1 MGNKII
7 MKIYYQWNP
16 WSYMNIASE
25 KIVKDLNIKIDE
37 IIWKPEFSDVWESI
51 DQNSIWVLAIENSYM
66 WSIHQNI
73 YNFLKYDYS
82 IIWEY
87 YLEINHCLCS
97 LETDIKNIEKAYSQ
111 MPALEQ
117 CHNYL
122 KNKNIKPKN
131 FSDTALSAKYI
142 KEKWLKWVWAICSEK
157 AANLYWLNILEK
169 NISDQ
174 KWNTTR
180 FIIVA
185 KKDSKVSYQK
195 KSKKISIIFEA
206 KDIPSSLYKCLWA
219 FATNWINLRKIESLP
234 SYKWSFTY
242 YFLLEFEGELE
253 NEEIKKTLDEL
264 AFFTKNIKILW
275 EY

>member
-1 MGNKII
+1 

-25 KIVKDLNIKIDE
+25 NIVKDLNIKIDE
-37 IIWKPEFSDVWESI
+37 IIWKEEFYDVWESI
-51 DQNSIWVLAIENSYM
+51 GQNSIWVLAIENSYM

-97 LETDIKNIEKAYSQ
+97 LENDIKKVEEAYSQ

-117 CHNYL
+117 CHDYL

-157 AANLYWLNILEK
+157 AAKLYWLNILEK

-185 KKDSKVSYQK
+185 KKDSQIKYAL
-195 KSKKISIIFEA
+195 KSKKTSIIFEA

-219 FATNWINLRKIESLP
+219 FATNWINLKKIESLP

-242 YFLLEFEGELE
+242 YFWLEFEWELQ
-253 NEEIKKTLDEL
+253 NESTKKTLAEL
-264 AFFTKNIKILW
+264 EFFTKNIRILW